1 MELLDGYKSPI
12 EMFCHDNP
20 SGHYRQLYFEIINI
34 FVRSLK
40 ERFEQESFEHYAK
53 MESVLLP
60 AINGEELFEEGIA
73 LLRNEYNDDL
83 DIDMLVT
90 ELPVLK
96 TFFKDI
102 EIVCFDDIIKHFR
115 NFPTE
120 TKIIPNVAL
129 VVMLLVNP
137 STSASAER
145 SFSLSRRLETW
156 QRSTMKQKRYN
167 SLAILQDT
175 QREN

>member
-1 MELLDGYKSPI
+1 MRTDQHADNFFDYVKQQAALHPTIEEPQLGRKRKNPTISRMELLDGYESSN

-53 MESVLLP
+53 MENVLLA

-83 DIDMLVT
+83 DIDTLVA

-102 EIVCFDDIIKHFR
+102 EVVCFDDIIKHFR
-115 NFPTE
+115 
-120 TKIIPNVAL
+120 
-129 VVMLLVNP
+129 
-137 STSASAER
+137 R
-145 SFSLSRRLETW
+145 FSNR
-156 QRSTMKQKRYN
+156 N
-167 SLAILQDT
+167 
-175 QREN
+175 